1 MKIHGQSLESLYKDM
16 PMRLLPVEY
25 LPDDYNGPNAGTEK
39 EIIGIANH
47 YLVLICRLGVSL
59 LRSYSSLRL
68 SSDNCPKDNR
78 EDLLELFCVACCTRC
93 AIDTHTHMSSCYSWF
108 ISFLGLDFCT
118 FLLFLAN
125 PFRFCFSFALLCKI
139 LFLQY

>member
-1 MKIHGQSLESLYKDM
+1 
-16 PMRLLPVEY
+16 MRLLPVEY

-118 FLLFLAN
+118 FFIV
-125 PFRFCFSFALLCKI
+125 FS
-139 LFLQY
+139 